1 MWMIRLISFQDIM
14 QEENVAHKNANL
26 CMNLVP
32 RCRSEWLYML
42 QKYASEFVGDQ
53 YEDVMWASANNS

>member
-1 MWMIRLISFQDIM
+1 MIRLISFQDIM

-32 RCRSEWLYML
+32 RCRSEWLYLCM
-42 QKYASEFVGDQ
+42 QKYASELVGDQ